1 MGAPS
6 SQISGEAGV
15 IARVRAYNA
24 TGEMDI
30 SSNIMPEPRD
40 DFTLGARVL
49 LICEVTGIPK
59 ESEVVNYTWYHN
71 CTSSNQGG
79 CEVRDGDP
87 YYRVVSDILLVD
99 VTSWDQGGRYF
110 CFAKFHNHLPQT
122 SYPTSI
128 INVAS

>member
-6 SQISGEAGV
+6 SQISGEAAV

-71 CTSSNQGG
+71 CTSNTQVG

-87 YYRVVSDILLVD
+87 YYRVVNDTLLVD
-99 VTSWDQGGRYF
+99 VTS
-110 CFAKFHNHLPQT
+110 
-122 SYPTSI
+122 
-128 INVAS
+128 

>member
-1 MGAPS
+1 
-6 SQISGEAGV
+6 
-15 IARVRAYNA
+15 
-24 TGEMDI
+24 MDI
-30 SSNIMPEPRD
+30 SSNIMPEQRD

-49 LICEVTGIPK
+49 LTCEVTEIPK

-71 CTSSNQGG
+71 CTSNTQGG

-87 YYRVVSDILLVD
+87 YYRIVSDILLVD
-99 VTSWDQGGRYF
+99 VTSWEQGGRYF
-110 CFAKFHNHLPQT
+110 CFAKFRNHLPQS